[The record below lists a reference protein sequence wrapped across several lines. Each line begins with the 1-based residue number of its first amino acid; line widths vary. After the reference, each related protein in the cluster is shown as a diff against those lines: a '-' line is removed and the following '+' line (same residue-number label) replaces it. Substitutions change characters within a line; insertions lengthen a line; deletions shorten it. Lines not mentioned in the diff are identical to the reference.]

1 MSHNYADNGDSQSS
15 SSSADPSGGLSKI
28 GFYCLISCRAKID
41 SEWIL
46 LRHNLWL
53 ISGFKNYFL
62 GRVKGSNLGSKFNR
76 SQISPFKVRDIFSLF
91 HYPLCHSNN
100 QEINRKSKILLQFL
114 PSGNV
119 IRNTWYDVTMASSRT
134 SELGLCSWKILKLE
148 KNLELLDLSNY
159 TSNNPFTQN

>member
-1 MSHNYADNGDSQSS
+1 MSHNYADNGDSQS

-41 SEWIL
+41 SLWIL
-46 LRHNLWL
+46 LRHKWVQNLL
-53 ISGFKNYFL
+53 F
-62 GRVKGSNLGSKFNR
+62 GSKVMEGSKFTQ

-159 TSNNPFTQN
+159 TSNNPFA